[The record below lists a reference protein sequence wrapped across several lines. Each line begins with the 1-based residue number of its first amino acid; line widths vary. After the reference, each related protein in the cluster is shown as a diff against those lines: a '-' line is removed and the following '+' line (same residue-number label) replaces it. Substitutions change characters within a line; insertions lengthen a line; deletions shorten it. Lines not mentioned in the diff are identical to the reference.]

1 MKRFIS
7 FVTMIVA
14 LTLSVSAQNQKTQTK
29 YTTTYTQT
37 YENAQ
42 ARMPQVLV
50 QPLVKPLVCEV
61 EVVPSKPTSY
71 TLNLTKNKVEKD
83 LEGSLENVHNY
94 GIFKYT
100 TDTQTDMIV
109 AATFHLYSKEDGDY
123 VLEIKGFPAKFK
135 NWHTATNADYEWM
148 KITGA
153 EGAGN
158 RTITPMVKTS
168 TK

>member
-1 MKRFIS
+1 MVF
-7 FVTMIVA
+7 A
-14 LTLSVSAQNQKTQTK
+14 LTLSTSAQNQKTQTK

-61 EVVPSKPTSY
+61 EVIPSKPTSFK
-71 TLNLTKNKVEKD
+71 LNLTKTKVEKD
-83 LEGSLENVHNY
+83 LEGNLTNVHNY

-100 TDTQTDMIV
+100 EETQTDMIV
-109 AATFHLYSKEDGDY
+109 GATFHLFSQEDGDY
-123 VLEIKGFPAKFK
+123 ILEIKGFPAKFK
-135 NWHTATNADYEWM
+135 NWHTATNSDYEWM
-148 KITGA
+148 RITGA

-158 RTITPMVKTS
+158 LTVTPVIK
-168 TK
+168 K